1 MIDEDL
7 LRESHGSK
15 ASSSQEMNPF
25 IQQRSHSMF
34 IQNDSNFD
42 DLIDFNQPN
51 LNSNKKNK
59 KRGGASKKKKSPLGE
74 VNHLASKV

>member
-15 ASSSQEMNPF
+15 PSSNQEINPY

-34 IQNDSNFD
+34 LQSNSNRE
-42 DLIDFNQPN
+42 DLIDLKQPG
-51 LNSNKKNK
+51 LEGGRKKTK
-59 KRGGASKKKKSPLGE
+59 GQGRRRARG
-74 VNHLASKV
+74 